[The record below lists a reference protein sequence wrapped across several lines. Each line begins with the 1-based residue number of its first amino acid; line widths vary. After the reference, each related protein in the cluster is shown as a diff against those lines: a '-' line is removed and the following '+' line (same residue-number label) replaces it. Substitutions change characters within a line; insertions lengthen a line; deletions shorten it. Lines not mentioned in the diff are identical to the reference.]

1 MKWIMRSLQWALMKA
16 DKTFLSFFPASVQS
30 ELLRLASLEYKRE
43 KKTTPCRS
51 SIQLDPSW
59 FNCKT
64 TSKLSICEKRRK
76 KKRECRLLSTSGIY
90 WNHKITCG
98 CNKSLFYTMC
108 SHPGLLYFGVSWVSA
123 PFKPIK

>member
-1 MKWIMRSLQWALMKA
+1 MRSLQWALMKA

-76 KKRECRLLSTSGIY
+76 KRESADCCQHQGFTG
-90 WNHKITCG
+90 TT
-98 CNKSLFYTMC
+98 KSLVVVINLCFTQCAATLDFYILEY
-108 SHPGLLYFGVSWVSA
+108 PG
-123 PFKPIK
+123 